1 MEIKQDLIDSGKYDL
16 KCPYEMKPEF
26 MIVHNTANDAPAKN
40 EVSYM
45 KNNSSS
51 TSFHLAVDD
60 TEAIQGIPFNRNTWN
75 CGDGTNGKGNRKGI
89 SIEICYSKSGGAR
102 WEKAKENAIEVI
114 AQLLKQ
120 YGWGIEQV
128 KKHQDFNGKYCPH
141 RILDEGW
148 DKFLNQIKAKLD
160 GTIPTPI
167 SEQIE
172 VDGLWGKDTTRKAQ
186 KVFGTPID
194 GIVSNQ
200 YLAYKEANK
209 GLLSSTFE
217 WKGNPSNNGS
227 VLIKAIQKKIGVKQ
241 DGYIGTDTIKGM
253 QKWLGTPVDGKVSYP
268 SEMVKAFQRWL
279 NKQ

>member
-16 KCPYEMKPEF
+16 KCPYGMKPEF
-26 MIVHNTANDAPAKN
+26 IIVHNTANDAPAKN

-51 TSFHLAVDD
+51 TSFHIAVDD

-75 CGDGTNGKGNRKGI
+75 CGDGTNGKGNRNGI
-89 SIEICYSKSGGAR
+89 SIEICYSESGGAR

-114 AQLLKQ
+114 VQLLKQ

-148 DKFLNQIKAKLD
+148 DKFLNQIKTKLD

-186 KVFGTPID
+186 KVFGTYVD

-200 YLAYKEANK
+200 YASYKTKNT

-217 WKGNPSNNGS
+217 WKNNPNKNGS
-227 VLIKAIQKKIGVKQ
+227 VLIKAIQKKVGVTQ
-241 DGYIGTDTIKGM
+241 DGFIGTNTIKAM
-253 QKWLGTPVDGKVSYP
+253 QKWLDTPVDGKVSYP